1 MSLKKDIVWRVGVV
15 YICVLFFAILIL
27 GKIMWLQLV
36 EGSKWEEMA
45 ENRIVRDMIIEP
57 NRGDIYGANNR
68 LLSTSVPYYEIRMD
82 LRARGLTDEIFFGN
96 IDSLALRLHK
106 LFRDKSASAYRSELL
121 QARRENR
128 RFHLIKRGV
137 SFNMMKE
144 MENFPVFRLGRNR
157 GGFIAIQDD
166 RRILPHGNLA
176 SRTIGYIT
184 KSESGN
190 VVGIEGAYDEQL
202 RGVVGLQLM
211 RRISGNVWMPL
222 NDRNEVEPRDGYD
235 IVTSIDVEIQ
245 DVATSAL
252 LRQLRRHGAHH
263 GTAVL
268 MEVGTGDIKA
278 IANLQMNSNGGYSES
293 YNFAIGESTEPG
305 STFKLMSLM
314 AAMEDGYINPSDSV
328 DTGDGNI
335 MFFNQRISDAQEGGL
350 GKITVQEAFEVS
362 SNVAVSKIVHDNY
375 NGKEK
380 NFINRLYKMNL
391 NEKLGV
397 EIRGEGAPD
406 IKYPGD
412 PFWSGV
418 SLPMM
423 SIGYEV
429 RMTPLQILTF
439 YNAIANNGRMVRPRF
454 VTAIKSHGDVIERF
468 PTEVINPSV
477 VSKSTIEGVR
487 LMLEGVVEKGT
498 ASNLRNTRYKI
509 AGKTGTAQIANEKYG
524 YRHQEMVSHQASFV
538 GYFPADNPRYSCI
551 VVVNSPSSNIYYGNL
566 VAGPVFREIA
576 DKVYATSL
584 DMHEPLHRADGLIEE
599 SPFTK
604 SGSFTQL
611 ATVLNSLDI
620 DYRTIAY
627 GDNDNDNGESSGWV
641 STMSVENYVEMRER
655 TLIPGLVPNVVD
667 MSLKDAIYLLENAG
681 LKVEVSGRGKVLSQS
696 VMPGRKV
703 NEGEIIVLQMS
714 LND

>member
-1 MSLKKDIVWRVGVV
+1 MSLKKDIIWRVGVV
-15 YICVLFFAILIL
+15 YVCVLFFALLIL
-27 GKIMWLQLV
+27 GKVMWLQLV
-36 EGSKWEEMA
+36 EGSKWEEKA
-45 ENRIVRDMIIEP
+45 ENLIIRDMIIEP

-68 LLSTSVPYYEIRMD
+68 LLSTSVPYYEVRMD
-82 LRARGLTDEIFFGN
+82 LRARGLTDEIFFGK
-96 IDSLALRLHK
+96 IDSLALRLNQ
-106 LFRDKSASAYRSELL
+106 LFGDKSASAYRSELL
-121 QARRENR
+121 QARRENK

-137 SFNMMKE
+137 SFNMLKE
-144 MENFPVFRLGRNR
+144 MEDFPVFRLGRNR

-184 KSESGN
+184 KSEAGN
-190 VVGIEGAYDEQL
+190 VVGIEGAYDDQL
-202 RGVVGLQLM
+202 RGVVGLQLV

-235 IVTSIDVEIQ
+235 VVTTIDVEIQ

-268 MEVGTGDIKA
+268 MEVATGDIKA

-314 AAMEDGYINPSDSV
+314 AAMEDGYISPEDSV
-328 DTGDGNI
+328 DTGDGTI
-335 MFFNQRISDAQEGGL
+335 RFFNQRVSDAQEGGL
-350 GKITVQEAFEVS
+350 GKITVREAFEVS
-362 SNVAVSKIVHDNY
+362 SNVAVSKIVHENY
-375 NGKEK
+375 NGREK
-380 NFINRLYKMNL
+380 DFINRLYKMNL

-397 EIRGEGAPD
+397 EIRGEGAPE

-412 PFWSGV
+412 PLWSGV

-429 RMTPLQILTF
+429 RMTPLQILAF

-454 VTAIKSHGDVIERF
+454 VKAITSHGDVIEKF
-468 PTEVINPSV
+468 PTEIINPSV
-477 VSKSTIEGVR
+477 ASKSTIESVR
-487 LMLEGVVEKGT
+487 SMLEGVVENGT

-524 YRHQEMVSHQASFV
+524 YRNQEMVSHQAAFA
-538 GYFPADNPRYSCI
+538 GYFPADNPRYTCI

-584 DMHEPLHRADGLIEE
+584 DMHEPLHKAEGVTEE

-604 SGSFTQL
+604 SGNFAEL
-611 ATVLNSLDI
+611 ATVLNSLNI
-620 DYRTIAY
+620 NYTTTGY
-627 GDNDNDNGESSGWV
+627 GGSEDDNGDASGWV
-641 STMSVENYVEMRER
+641 TTMSVGNFVELRER

-667 MSLKDAIYLLENAG
+667 MSLKDAIYLLENSG

-696 VMPGRKV
+696 IIPGRQV
-703 NEGEIIVLQMS
+703 NNGETIVLQMS
-714 LND
+714 VND